1 MQNREILDML
11 NTVYKDAIIN
21 RDKMLSILKGSKF
34 EQILQKARENWIEF
48 KPTKQEAIT
57 AGIDSSFNNTK
68 FQGIELWATTAVSIK
83 SNGEVLVDLHDSGL
97 GSDIDLSRIASRM
110 EIDACEKT
118 VDYVD
123 LVLMDGSLHSQF
135 MTRQSSLD
143 AAVVRMMKKKD
154 NVLFIAKT
162 SNTKK
167 QFERLG
173 SLAGDIFYYSHVT
186 KDPGFSKLFVEK
198 KYGQDKVIASTFVR
212 LSNSTPIIKLEFLGE
227 DHSEDEIKATL
238 NKLYKNSVGGYPYA
252 LKLAHNN
259 CKISDKEL
267 AKIVSLLGLSNEI
280 SSREVLG

>member
-1 MQNREILDML
+1 ML

-21 RDKMLSILKGSKF
+21 RDKMLSILKGPKF
-34 EQILQKARENWIEF
+34 EQILQKARENWVEF
-48 KPTKQEAIT
+48 TPTKEEVVT

-83 SNGEVLVDLHDSGL
+83 SDGEILIDLHDSGL
-97 GSDIDLSRIASRM
+97 GSDTDLSRIASRM

-118 VDYVD
+118 VDLVD

-143 AAVVRMMKKKD
+143 SLVVKTMKKRN
-154 NVLFIAKT
+154 NVIFIAKT

-167 QFERLG
+167 QFESLG
-173 SLAGDIFYYSHVT
+173 SLAGDIYYYNHVT
-186 KDPGFSKLFVEK
+186 TRPGFSKIFVEK
-198 KYGQDKVIASTFVR
+198 KYGTDKVISSTFVR
-212 LSNSTPIIKLEFLGE
+212 LSDSTPIIKLEFLGDQHNE
-227 DHSEDEIKATL
+227 GEIKSVL
-238 NKLYKNSVGGYPYA
+238 NKLYKTSIGGYPYA

-267 AKIVSLLGLSNEI
+267 AKMVSLLGLSNEI
-280 SSREVLG
+280 GSREVLG